1 MLLKKCL
8 LLAVLTGAV
17 FSAHAQNVGI
27 GTPTPAEKLDV
38 NGNINVNGTIKASG
52 VDGQPNQVL
61 MKNGSGT
68 LVWGDLGNYKDF
80 ATFLSTG
87 SWSVPAGITKI
98 AIELWGAGGGAAST
112 GGGGGGGYILGVF
125 IVTPGASINF
135 TVGTGG
141 AGSVNSTSSG
151 SNGTTSKVT
160 IGGFEINALGG
171 SGAIFNS
178 AGSYYASG
186 ESGSFSAA
194 PGFTSFLGMNG
205 QRGTVSKK
213 NYAQAGTS
221 TFYEIG
227 EMGNGGDGANSENT
241 GAKGTF
247 YISAPGVFPAF
258 SDIRFTGNNLSRAPG
273 GGGASYLVNSSAGAG
288 GMVVVHY

>member
-1 MLLKKCL
+1 MFKKYL
-8 LLAVLTGAV
+8 LLTVLTGTV
-17 FSAHAQNVGI
+17 FSAHTQNVGI

-38 NGNINVNGTIKASG
+38 NGNINVSGTIKANG

-61 MKNGSGT
+61 MKSGGGN
-68 LVWGDLGNYKDF
+68 LVWGDLADYKNF

-87 SWSVPAGITKI
+87 TWTVPAGITKV
-98 AIELWGAGGGAAST
+98 AIELWGGGGGAASA

-125 IVTPGASINF
+125 TVTPAAIINF
-135 TVGTGG
+135 TVGVGG
-141 AGSVNSTSSG
+141 AGTANSVSSG
-151 SNGTTSKVT
+151 SSGTISKVT
-160 IGGFEINALGG
+160 IGGFEIDAQGG
-171 SGAIFNS
+171 AGGAYNN

-186 ESGSFSAA
+186 EGGGFYAD
-194 PGFTSFLGMNG
+194 PGFTAFLGKNG

-241 GAKGTF
+241 GAKGVY
-247 YISAPGVFPAF
+247 YISAPGVFPAS
-258 SDIRFTGNNLSRAPG
+258 SDIRLTGSNLSRVPG
-273 GGGASYLVNSSAGAG
+273 GGGSSYLVNSSPGAA
-288 GMVVVHY
+288 GMVVIHY

>member
-1 MLLKKCL
+1 MLFKKKL
-8 LLAVLTGAV
+8 LVAMFTGAALFV
-17 FSAHAQNVGI
+17 HAQNVGI

-68 LVWGDLGNYKDF
+68 LVWGDLSNYKNF

-87 SWSVPAGITKI
+87 SWIVPAGITKI
-98 AIELWGAGGGAAST
+98 AIELWGAGGGAASV
-112 GGGGGGGYILGVF
+112 GGGGGGGYILGAF
-125 IVTPGASINF
+125 TVTPGANINF

-141 AGSVNSTSSG
+141 AGAASSNVSGSSG
-151 SNGTTSKVT
+151 TLSKVI
-160 IGGFEINALGG
+160 IGGFEINAQGG
-171 SGAIFNS
+171 SGAIYNS

-186 ESGSFSAA
+186 EGGSFYAD
-194 PGFTSFLGMNG
+194 PGFTAFLGMVG

-227 EMGNGGDGANSENT
+227 EMGNGGDGANSVNT

-258 SDIRFTGNNLSRAPG
+258 SDIRFTGNNISRVPG
-273 GGGASYLVNSSAGAG
+273 GGGGSYLVNSSAGAA
-288 GMVVVHY
+288 GMVVIHY